1 MYAMV
6 KLAGTVR
13 ATIRKRGSYGTLPGR
28 YRVRPS
34 RKRKGDALDLDAVSV
49 APLAPHQPI
58 RFIIPLERIRF
69 GIEDHLALGE

>member
-13 ATIRKRGSYGTLPGR
+13 ATIRKRGPYG
-28 YRVRPS
+28 PS
-34 RKRKGDALDLDAVSV
+34 PAATASDPPASGKGDALDLDAVSV